1 MEGLDD
7 RQRDPKEIYG
17 DRRCRYRKNTQRSMG
32 KTERS
37 MGNRIRDGKSETGNE
52 KYNVNTGRFMGK
64 SMGDRGKIQRVS

>member
-1 MEGLDD
+1 MTD
-7 RQRDPKEIYG
+7 REIRRKYTEIGDVDTGKIHRDLW
-17 DRRCRYRKNTQRSMG
+17 G

-37 MGNRIRDGKSETGNE
+37 MGNRMRDGKSETGNE